1 MTTSQILGTAA
12 TLYGFGASFA
22 MLLQMRQLRERG
34 TSCDVSAAFLGA
46 YVGGYAI
53 WLLYGVSI
61 SNVPIIL
68 VHAIG
73 LGCGVLTLG
82 VVLALGGPLLRPGT
96 WNSGKIELPPST
108 GRPIKEVE

>member
-1 MTTSQILGTAA
+1 MTTSEIIGTAA

-22 MLLQMRQLRERG
+22 MLLQVRQLRERG

-61 SNVPIIL
+61 GSVPIIL
-68 VHAIG
+68 VHAVG
-73 LGCGVLTLG
+73 LGCGA
-82 VVLALGGPLLRPGT
+82 LALAVALALRGSLLRPGS
-96 WNSGKIELPPST
+96 WNSCKIDLPALGGEQT
-108 GRPIKEVE
+108 DGAE